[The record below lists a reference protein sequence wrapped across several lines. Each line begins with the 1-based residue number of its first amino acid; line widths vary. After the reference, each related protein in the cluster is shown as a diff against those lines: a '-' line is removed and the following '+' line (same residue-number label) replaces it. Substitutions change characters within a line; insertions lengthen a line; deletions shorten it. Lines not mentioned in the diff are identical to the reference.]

1 MSEQKSASSNRQW
14 GVQGPGR
21 KLRTFLQFA
30 VFLPVIWA
38 VNVRPGGLAVA
49 FYLGLGAALLALI
62 DLVMLLRGDL
72 EYTHF
77 QSRDASFRV
86 NGVLFVLGFGLL
98 VAGLLGYA
106 P

>member
-1 MSEQKSASSNRQW
+1 MSSQKPNPKEW
-14 GVQGPGR
+14 GVHGPGR
-21 KLRTFLQFA
+21 RLRTVLQFA
-30 VFLPVIWA
+30 VFIPVIWA

-49 FYLGLGAALLALI
+49 FYLGLGAALLALV
-62 DLVMLLRGDL
+62 DLVMLLRNDL

-86 NGVLFVLGFGLL
+86 NGVLFLLGFGLL
-98 VAGLLGYA
+98 GAGLLGYV